1 MALVPVNLVLNG
13 VPETVQVGPA
23 EMLLDTLRTRLGLLG
38 TKTNCLQGECG
49 VCTVLLDGQPVY
61 ACLLLTPLA
70 EGRAVT
76 TIEGL
81 TRDGELHPL
90 QRAFVQTGAI
100 QCGYCTPGMLLV
112 ASALLVETPAPSE
125 DQIRLALSGNLCR
138 CTGYGRIIEAV
149 QVAAAEQEAVQV
161 VGAEQQPAAEVARAE
176 QPTAEVAGA
185 EQPAVQVAAE
195 RPA

>member
-1 MALVPVNLVLNG
+1 MAVLPVNLILNG
-13 VPETVQVGPA
+13 LRQTIEVAPT

-61 ACLLLTPLA
+61 ACLLLTGLA

-81 TRDGELHPL
+81 TSDGELHPL

-112 ASALLVETPAPSE
+112 ASALLVETPAPTE

-149 QVAAAEQEAVQV
+149 QVAAAEQ
-161 VGAEQQPAAEVARAE
+161 PA
-176 QPTAEVAGA
+176 
-185 EQPAVQVAAE
+185 
-195 RPA
+195 

>member
-1 MALVPVNLVLNG
+1 LLAVNLVLNG
-13 VPETVQVGPA
+13 VPESVQVAPA

-61 ACLLLTPLA
+61 ACLLLTALA

-81 TRDGELHPL
+81 ATDGELHPL
-90 QRAFVQTGAI
+90 QRAFVQAGAI

-112 ASALLVETPAPSE
+112 ASALLLETPAPSE

-149 QVAAAEQEAVQV
+149 QVAAAGQPAVQV
-161 VGAEQQPAAEVARAE
+161 VGAEQPAVHVAKAE

-185 EQPAVQVAAE
+185 EQPAVASAE
-195 RPA
+195 QPA

>member
-1 MALVPVNLVLNG
+1 MALLSVNLVLNG
-13 VPETVQVGPA
+13 VPERIEVVPD

-61 ACLLLTPLA
+61 ACLLLTALA

-90 QRAFVQTGAI
+90 QRAFVQAGAI

-112 ASALLVETPAPSE
+112 ASALLVDTPSPTE
-125 DQIRLALSGNLCR
+125 EQIRLALSGNLCR

-149 QVAAAEQEAVQV
+149 AVAAAEQ
-161 VGAEQQPAAEVARAE
+161 PA
-176 QPTAEVAGA
+176 
-185 EQPAVQVAAE
+185 
-195 RPA
+195 

>member
-1 MALVPVNLVLNG
+1 MALSVNLVLNG
-13 VPETVQVGPA
+13 VAESVQVAPD

-61 ACLLLTPLA
+61 ACLLLTALA

-81 TRDGELHPL
+81 ATDGDLHPL

-112 ASALLVETPAPSE
+112 ASALLVDTPSPTE
-125 DQIRLALSGNLCR
+125 HQIRQALSGNLGR

-149 QVAAAEQEAVQV
+149 QVAAAEQ
-161 VGAEQQPAAEVARAE
+161 PA
-176 QPTAEVAGA
+176 
-185 EQPAVQVAAE
+185 
-195 RPA
+195 

>member
-1 MALVPVNLVLNG
+1 MALLAVNLILNG
-13 VPETVQVGPA
+13 VPERIEVVPD

-61 ACLLLTPLA
+61 ACLLLSALA

-81 TRDGELHPL
+81 ATDGELHPL
-90 QRAFVQTGAI
+90 QRAFVQAGAI

-112 ASALLVETPAPSE
+112 ATALLVDTPSPTE
-125 DQIRLALSGNLCR
+125 EQIRLALSGNLCR
-138 CTGYGRIIEAV
+138 CTGYGRIVEAV
-149 QVAAAEQEAVQV
+149 QVAAAEQ
-161 VGAEQQPAAEVARAE
+161 PA
-176 QPTAEVAGA
+176 
-185 EQPAVQVAAE
+185 
-195 RPA
+195 

>member
-1 MALVPVNLVLNG
+1 MALLPVNVVLNG
-13 VPETVQVGPA
+13 VARNVEVAPA

-61 ACLLLTPLA
+61 ACLLLTALA
-70 EGRAVT
+70 DGRAVT

-90 QRAFVQTGAI
+90 QRAFVQAGAI

-112 ASALLVETPAPSE
+112 ASALLLDTPAPSE

-149 QVAAAEQEAVQV
+149 RVAAEQSA
-161 VGAEQQPAAEVARAE
+161 
-176 QPTAEVAGA
+176 
-185 EQPAVQVAAE
+185 
-195 RPA
+195 

>member
-1 MALVPVNLVLNG
+1 MALLPVNLVLNG
-13 VPETVQVGPA
+13 RPEQVEVAPT
-23 EMLLDTLRTRLGLLG
+23 ETLLETLRTRLGLLG

-49 VCTVLLDGQPVY
+49 VCTVLLDGRPVY
-61 ACLLLTPLA
+61 ACLLLTALA

-81 TRDGELHPL
+81 TSDGDLHPL
-90 QRAFVQTGAI
+90 QRAFVQAGAI

-138 CTGYGRIIEAV
+138 CTGYGRIVEAV
-149 QVAAAEQEAVQV
+149 RAAAEQ
-161 VGAEQQPAAEVARAE
+161 PA
-176 QPTAEVAGA
+176 
-185 EQPAVQVAAE
+185 
-195 RPA
+195 

>member
-1 MALVPVNLVLNG
+1 MALLSVNFMLNG
-13 VPETVQVGPA
+13 LQQTVDVAPT
-23 EMLLDTLRTRLGLLG
+23 EILLDTLRTRLGLLG

-61 ACLLLTPLA
+61 ACLLLTALA

-81 TRDGELHPL
+81 SSDGELHPV

-112 ASALLVETPAPSE
+112 ASALLLGTPSPTE
-125 DQIRLALSGNLCR
+125 DEIRHALSGNLCR

-149 QVAAAEQEAVQV
+149 QVAAAGHAAAQVGGPEQT
-161 VGAEQQPAAEVARAE
+161 AAQIAAAE
-176 QPTAEVAGA
+176 QPMAEVAGA
-185 EQPAVQVAAE
+185 EQPAQIAAAE
-195 RPA
+195 QPA

>member
-1 MALVPVNLVLNG
+1 MALLPVNLVLNG
-13 VPETVQVGPA
+13 RPEQVEVAPT
-23 EMLLDTLRTRLGLLG
+23 ETLLETLRTRLGLLG

-49 VCTVLLDGQPVY
+49 VCTVLLDGRPVY
-61 ACLLLTPLA
+61 ACLLLTALA

-81 TRDGELHPL
+81 TSDGDLHPL
-90 QRAFVQTGAI
+90 QRAFVQAGAI

-138 CTGYGRIIEAV
+138 CTGYGRIVEAV
-149 QVAAAEQEAVQV
+149 
-161 VGAEQQPAAEVARAE
+161 R
-176 QPTAEVAGA
+176 TAA
-185 EQPAVQVAAE
+185 EQPA
-195 RPA
+195 